1 MVKYLIVLGW
11 MMGFASS
18 LAQAELLRD
27 PTMPP
32 AKLGLMAVD
41 AEPAAK
47 PAPVLQSVTLG
58 TTLKSAMI
66 NGNTVLLGQQFEGLT
81 LVKLSAGEA
90 VMRAPDGRL
99 QRLKMDYQID
109 KKPIGA
115 RAQPSKTMTKR
126 QAMLHAANESK

>member
-11 MMGFASS
+11 MMSGVPS

-32 AKLGLMAVD
+32 AKLGLMAAD
-41 AEPAAK
+41 AEPTEK

-58 TTLKSAMI
+58 TALKSAMI

-90 VMRAPDGRL
+90 VLHAPNGRL
-99 QRLKMDYQID
+99 QRLKMDYQIN
-109 KKPIGA
+109 KKPIDV
-115 RAQPSKTMTKR
+115 RTQPQKTMTKR
-126 QAMLHAANESK
+126 HAIMHATNESK

>member
-11 MMGFASS
+11 MMGGVPS
-18 LAQAELLRD
+18 LAHAELLRD

-32 AKLGLMAVD
+32 AKLGLMAAG
-41 AEPAAK
+41 AEPAEK

-58 TTLKSAMI
+58 TAFKSAMI

-81 LVKLSAGEA
+81 LVKLSAAEA
-90 VMRAPDGRL
+90 VLRAPDGRL

-109 KKPIGA
+109 KKPIGV
-115 RAQPSKTMTKR
+115 RTPPQKTMKKR
-126 QAMLHAANESK
+126 HAMLHAANESK

>member
-11 MMGFASS
+11 MMVGVPS

-32 AKLGLMAVD
+32 AKLGLMVAG
-41 AEPAAK
+41 AEPAEK

-58 TTLKSAMI
+58 TAFKSAMI

-81 LVKLSAGEA
+81 LVKLSAAEA
-90 VMRAPDGRL
+90 VLRAPDGRL

-109 KKPIGA
+109 KKPISV
-115 RAQPSKTMTKR
+115 RTPPQKTMKKR
-126 QAMLHAANESK
+126 HAMLHAANESK